1 MQFPASIP
9 GEGVMD
15 VVVQSTVRHDA
26 FFREKMLSERLVPQ
40 ISRMQALGSID
51 GAPEGKPFYMDS
63 VGPAVNVMNS
73 LLMHDILP
81 DALL

>member
-1 MQFPASIP
+1 MWLFSQMCVSTASSC
-9 GEGVMD
+9 ER
-15 VVVQSTVRHDA
+15 S
-26 FFREKMLSERLVPQ
+26 LSQCIVTQ

-63 VGPAVNVMNS
+63 VGFAVTVTRS
-73 LLMHDILP
+73 VLIRDILP